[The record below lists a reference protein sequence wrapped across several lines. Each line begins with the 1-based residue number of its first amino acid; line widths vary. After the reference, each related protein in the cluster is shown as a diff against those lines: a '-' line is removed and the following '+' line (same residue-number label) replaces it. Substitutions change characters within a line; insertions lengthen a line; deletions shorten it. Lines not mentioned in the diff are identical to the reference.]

1 MSSLNKIMLIGN
13 VGNDPE
19 IKTFDNGNEVAN
31 FSIATSEK
39 WKDKTTGEQKEKT
52 YWHNV
57 AVFGGLVNVVKNY
70 VKKGTKLYVEG
81 ASQTRK
87 WQDNEGND
95 RYTTEVVLNGFNS
108 NLILLSNKDSVD
120 AVKQDSQPVQN
131 NAVDD
136 EIPFN

>member
-19 IKTFDNGNEVAN
+19 IKAFDNGNEVAN

-52 YWHNV
+52 YWHNI

-120 AVKQDSQPVQN
+120 TVKQDSQPTQEN
-131 NAVDD
+131 TVDD
-136 EIPFN
+136 EIPF